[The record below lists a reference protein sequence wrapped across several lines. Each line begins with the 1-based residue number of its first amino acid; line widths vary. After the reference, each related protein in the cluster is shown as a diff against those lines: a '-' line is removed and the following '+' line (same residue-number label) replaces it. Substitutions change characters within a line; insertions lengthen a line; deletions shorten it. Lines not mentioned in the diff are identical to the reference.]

1 MRPELGGSDAYVAIG
16 ASLPQRGVQS
26 ALQQQVFQIKISII
40 VAGLV
45 LSVVSSL
52 VMAKPYKQVSA
63 FDQVPKQI
71 KSNAVLQQYNEQMS
85 GIVKP
90 DEFGTLLT
98 AGLSAKEIV
107 ALIAPG
113 EDVRLGTLV
122 GAKAWPYRP
131 NSFIAIALCQNQE
144 RI

>member
-1 MRPELGGSDAYVAIG
+1 M
-16 ASLPQRGVQS
+16 
-26 ALQQQVFQIKISII
+26 KISII

-45 LSVVSSL
+45 LCVVSSL

-71 KSNAVLQQYNEQMS
+71 KSNAGLQQYNEQMS

-90 DEFGTLLT
+90 DEFGTLLP
-98 AGLSAKEIV
+98 AGLTAKEIV

-113 EDVRLGTLV
+113 EEVRLATLV
-122 GAKAWPYRP
+122 GAKAWLYRP